1 MIGIDYVSEITR
13 PRMFCIE
20 GGITI
25 YPSVRTQDRPTDR
38 ICPTEIP
45 TVRTIEDERERYRPT
60 VSQNSCWS
68 SRPVRV

>member
-38 ICPTEIP
+38 PNL
-45 TVRTIEDERERYRPT
+45 
-60 VSQNSCWS
+60 SN
-68 SRPVRV
+68 